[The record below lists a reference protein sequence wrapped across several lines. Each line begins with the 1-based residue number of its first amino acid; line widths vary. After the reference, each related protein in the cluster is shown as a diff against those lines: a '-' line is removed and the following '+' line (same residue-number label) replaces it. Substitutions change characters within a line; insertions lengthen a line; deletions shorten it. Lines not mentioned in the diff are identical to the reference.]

1 MNWGKLHFRQ
11 LYDQFLFIF
20 SYSHFYFIYFIL
32 VRSTFSGACAYHAY
46 SPCYGS
52 TNKHIDCT
60 YQTMQEPPTKNNPFR
75 PHHLVH
81 LLCFFHKPSLLFPLT
96 PQLVH
101 DSKLLLANVDLH
113 KDAHLHLKIAV
124 LQKIPFHSVSKRN
137 MFNSWFPGTSHGQ
150 DEFNLQINTA
160 VFPCSFLLGN

>member
-1 MNWGKLHFRQ
+1 MNHVASLETDIRVWKKTVCCFRNYYFKETRRVKLIEANCI
-11 LYDQFLFIF
+11 LDNDQFLFIF
-20 SYSHFYFIYFIL
+20 CHSHFYFIYFIL
-32 VRSTFSGACAYHAY
+32 VPSTFSGACAYHVY

-52 TNKHIDCT
+52 KNKHIDCA

-81 LLCFFHKPSLLFPLT
+81 LLCFFHKPPLLFPLT

-124 LQKIPFHSVSKRN
+124 LQKIPFHSV
-137 MFNSWFPGTSHGQ
+137 
-150 DEFNLQINTA
+150 
-160 VFPCSFLLGN
+160 